1 MPNKKIIVIV
11 NKKFLTRF
19 EKVYDVCYQII
30 KWLWIMEK
38 LEVPWGYTT
47 LISPNYSERWIHGV

>member
-38 LEVPWGYTT
+38 LEVPWGLYNTN
-47 LISPNYSERWIHGV
+47 LPQLF